1 MKLSTNL
8 VARLPGL
15 LCLYLIGLTSHVQAE
30 LPPFVYDEMKRN
42 ASDVVVVQILQAPK
56 AKDIARGKRQQ
67 ITYEA
72 KVLRVIRTKS
82 RLQPGGAIVIRSHYY
97 MFGPGEVG
105 PSNPRRLKKNDVV
118 LAYLSKEKNAGEF
131 RIAAGGHSF
140 EQPKQEREGRAI
152 EVPANQVRVEPAPA
166 PPIRVE
172 PVEPRPDF
180 PPPHPVDGPVII
192 GGPVMPGDGVMPIPM
207 PMMPDMPG
215 RFEIISTKVQ
225 QNGRPVAA
233 VLKLDTQT
241 GDVWQLKMKTSQFFH
256 NGQPQVRS
264 SLSFEPIFEGQPP
277 RPDRGRVAPGRPA
290 IGRRGETVPDDIEIE
305 AIPERPRR
313 PRPQPI
319 PLQPPRRG
327 PERGS
332 SRESTSVDA
341 TVTVVRQA
349 DATTEDRPPALK
361 DKANSSKVT
370 GTVVTAGSVKDYAGL
385 TLELRLYEYHPF
397 IADKPADLV
406 AKLNLKNYAHK
417 ADKET
422 KTTFTIGEDSKVKPG
437 MSYYLTCFVIDAKG
451 KRYLM
456 GEKDAKRGLC
466 KVLTGGNP
474 KKVNLVLR
482 DLRK

>member
-1 MKLSTNL
+1 
-8 VARLPGL
+8 
-15 LCLYLIGLTSHVQAE
+15 
-30 LPPFVYDEMKRN
+30 
-42 ASDVVVVQILQAPK
+42 
-56 AKDIARGKRQQ
+56 
-67 ITYEA
+67 
-72 KVLRVIRTKS
+72 
-82 RLQPGGAIVIRSHYY
+82 

-105 PSNPRRLKKNDVV
+105 PSNPRRLKKNDVL

-140 EQPKQEREGRAI
+140 EQPKQEREGRAV
-152 EVPANQVRVEPAPA
+152 EVPANPVRVEPVPVS
-166 PPIRVE
+166 PIRVE

-192 GGPVMPGDGVMPIPM
+192 GGPVMPGDGGIPNQM
-207 PMMPDMPG
+207 PMMPG
-215 RFEIISTKVQ
+215 RFEIIPTQVQ
-225 QNGRPVAA
+225 QNGRPVAV

-241 GDVWQLKMKTSQFFH
+241 GEVWQLKLTQTQFFH

-264 SLSFEPIFEGQPP
+264 NLSFEPIFEVRPP

-290 IGRRGETVPDDIEIE
+290 IGRGEETVPDEGE
-305 AIPERPRR
+305 VEVIPERPRR

-319 PLQPPRRG
+319 PVQPPRRG
-327 PERGS
+327 PDRGS

-341 TVTVVRQA
+341 TVTVVRQG

-370 GTVVTAGSVKDYAGL
+370 GTVVTAGSVKDYEGL

-406 AKLNLKNYAHK
+406 AKLNLKNYWHK
-417 ADKET
+417 TGKET
-422 KTTFTIGEDSKVKPG
+422 MTQFTIGEDSKVKPG